1 MSRVRRADKRRSGQA
16 LVEFALI
23 LPVIVLV
30 VFALF
35 DLGRAVFT
43 YNTLSQSARAAAR
56 TAIVNQTNGDVEQA
70 AIDTG
75 ASLGL
80 VGDDIDV
87 CFKTDTSSVTSCSGG
102 TACAS
107 PLVVGC
113 LAVVVVQ
120 VDYSA
125 MTPIIGN
132 IIGTIAMSSTSIEP
146 IESVCPSTVR
156 PACS

>member
-1 MSRVRRADKRRSGQA
+1 MRCHDRGPGGRRRVRPPERVRGSGQA

-23 LPVIVLV
+23 LPFIVLV

-56 TAIVNQTNGDVEQA
+56 TAIVNQTTGDAAQA
-70 AIDTG
+70 GIDRG

-80 VGDDIDV
+80 QAADIDV
-87 CFKTDTSSVTSCSGG
+87 CYKTDTSSVTSCSGG

-107 PLVVGC
+107 
-113 LAVVVVQ
+113 
-120 VDYSA
+120 
-125 MTPIIGN
+125 
-132 IIGTIAMSSTSIEP
+132 
-146 IESVCPSTVR
+146 
-156 PACS
+156 

>member
-1 MSRVRRADKRRSGQA
+1 MAGRSGQA
-16 LVEFALI
+16 LVEFALV

-56 TAIVNQTNGDVEQA
+56 TAIVNQNNGDVEQA
-70 AIDTG
+70 AMDTG

-80 VGDDIDV
+80 QDADIDV

-102 TACAS
+102 TACAN

-113 LAVVVVQ
+113 LAVVVVH

-132 IIGTIAMSSTSIEP
+132 LIGTIPMSSTSIEP

-156 PACS
+156 PAC